1 MPEAMR
7 EDRPHEAEDAVSEVV
22 LRALRRIELVTR
34 DLESVV
40 IATVEVVSHLYIR
53 HHIELFCKNFFNF
66 SPVGV
71 GRFLFIAFRPT
82 VVYASYF
89 LSIEPI

>member
-1 MPEAMR
+1 MR
-7 EDRPHEAEDAVSEVV
+7 EDRPHEAEDVVSEVV

-34 DLESVV
+34 DLKSVIV
-40 IATVEVVSHLYIR
+40 LAVELVSHLYIR
-53 HHIELFCKNFFNF
+53 HHIELFCKDFFDL